1 MADMEKNEEK
11 IVITLE
17 FDNDEKVDAEP
28 LFIFDVNGKDYV
40 ALVPVDEEA
49 DDVFLFIY
57 NELEN
62 DEFEFLD
69 IESDEEFDLVCK
81 EFERIIEE
89 TENEASEEK

>member
-1 MADMEKNEEK
+1 MSDIKENEEK
-11 IVITLE
+11 VVITLE
-17 FDNDEKVDAEP
+17 FDDDEKVDAEP

-69 IESDEEFDLVCK
+69 IESDEEFDLVAN

-89 TENEASEEK
+89 ADVEASEEN

>member
-1 MADMEKNEEK
+1 MADLEKNEEN
-11 IVITLE
+11 ITITLE
-17 FDNDEKVDAEP
+17 FDNDEKIEAEP

-40 ALVPVDEEA
+40 ALIPVDEESE
-49 DDVFLFIY
+49 DVFLFVY

-69 IESDEEFDLVCK
+69 IESDEEFELVSK

-89 TENEASEEK
+89 TEAEGSEEK

>member
-1 MADMEKNEEK
+1 MSDIEKNEEN
-11 IVITLE
+11 ITITLE
-17 FDNDEKVDAEP
+17 FDNDEKVEAEP

-49 DDVFLFIY
+49 DDVFLFVY

-69 IESDEEFDLVCK
+69 IESDEEFDLVAK
-81 EFERIIEE
+81 EFERIVEE
-89 TENEASEEK
+89 TESEMSEEK